1 MRATRSAFVM
11 PPLRGADV
19 AKEPLEFSTNPLKP
33 FAECE
38 EKEK

>member
-11 PPLRGADV
+11 PRGADV
-19 AKEPLEFSTNPLKP
+19 AKEPLEFRTNPLKP

-38 EKEK
+38 EKGK